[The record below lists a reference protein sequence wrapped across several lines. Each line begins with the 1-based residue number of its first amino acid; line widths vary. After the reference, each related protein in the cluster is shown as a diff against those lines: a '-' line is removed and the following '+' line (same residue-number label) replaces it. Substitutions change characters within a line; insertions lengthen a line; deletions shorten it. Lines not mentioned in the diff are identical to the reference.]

1 MNAFY
6 EAIGRIV
13 VTFVRVRYGKQLRI
27 AALLGVGATVAA
39 GYLLA
44 ARDVE
49 EG

>member
-1 MNAFY
+1 MSTIY

-13 VTFVRVRYGKQLRI
+13 VTLIRVRFRRQLRV
-27 AALLGVGATVAA
+27 AAVLGVGAALAA

-44 ARDVE
+44 TRDVE

>member
-1 MNAFY
+1 
-6 EAIGRIV
+6 
-13 VTFVRVRYGKQLRI
+13 VTVRALPLLV
-27 AALLGVGATVAA
+27 AALLGVGAAVAA

>member
-1 MNAFY
+1 MSTFY

-13 VTFVRVRYGKQLRI
+13 VTLVRVRFRKQLRI
-27 AALLGVGATVAA
+27 AAVLGVGATVAA

>member
-1 MNAFY
+1 MSTFY

-13 VTFVRVRYGKQLRI
+13 VTLVRVRFRRQLRI
-27 AALLGVGATVAA
+27 VAVLGVGTAVAA

-44 ARDVE
+44 TRDVE

>member
-1 MNAFY
+1 MSSFY

-13 VTFVRVRYGKQLRI
+13 VTLIRVRYGKQLRV
-27 AALLGVGATVAA
+27 AALLGVAAAVAA

-44 ARDVE
+44 SRDVE

>member
-1 MNAFY
+1 MGPFY
-6 EAIGRIV
+6 EAIGRLV
-13 VTFVRVRYGKQLRI
+13 VLVIRVRYGKQMRI

-44 ARDVE
+44 SRDVE